1 MTWRNTVPFAHRHGP
16 LAASIVGVALI
27 GAGLLLLLERA
38 RTEGLARVWP
48 LVLVV
53 LGMGGVGNDSDDAWY
68 LIGAGVRLLVDM
80 TGAAVVR
87 SAAPLLIIA
96 SGLAAFRQ
104 AVSRPMV
111 TSRERSHAN

>member
-1 MTWRNTVPFAHRHGP
+1 MLFAHRHGP

-48 LVLVV
+48 VFLVV
-53 LGMGGVGNDSDDAWY
+53 LGMGGMVNDGDDAWF
-68 LIGAGVRLLVDM
+68 LISAGSRMLVDM
-80 TGAAVVR
+80 AGAAVVR

-96 SGLAAFRQ
+96 LGLAAFRE
-104 AVSRPMV
+104 ASARPMV

>member
-1 MTWRNTVPFAHRHGP
+1 M
-16 LAASIVGVALI
+16 ALI

-48 LVLVV
+48 VVLVV
-53 LGMGGVGNDSDDAWY
+53 LGMGGMVDDSDDAWY
-68 LIGAGVRLLVDM
+68 LIGTGFRLLVDM

-96 SGLAAFRQ
+96 SGLAAFQ
-104 AVSRPMV
+104 AATRPMV
-111 TSRERSHAN
+111 TSRGRSHAN